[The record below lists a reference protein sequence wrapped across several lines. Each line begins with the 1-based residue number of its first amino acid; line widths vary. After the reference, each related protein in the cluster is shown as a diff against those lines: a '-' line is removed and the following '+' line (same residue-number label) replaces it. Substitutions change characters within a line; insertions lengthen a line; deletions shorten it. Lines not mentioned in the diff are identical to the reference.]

1 MGDART
7 HSHLRRRRAAR
18 HASSCITHDHDQSSE
33 RGKSCPPPCH
43 RHSQRGSLP
52 PFVILVEKLAAHK
65 VIETAADSIMA
76 AIIERRRGLST
87 MKLFVAMLFSS
98 MLFTDAVYLRA
109 NRNLE
114 TAVIQSFN
122 VNLVLALHFVNDE
135 TATALETKD
144 KSNAIVEH
152 FCNKVQEQVSGND
165 VSVSCMLVG

>member
-1 MGDART
+1 M
-7 HSHLRRRRAAR
+7 
-18 HASSCITHDHDQSSE
+18 
-33 RGKSCPPPCH
+33 
-43 RHSQRGSLP
+43 
-52 PFVILVEKLAAHK
+52 EKLAAHK